1 MIQMHSCSHAGG
13 SVIVQFR
20 LIESA
25 TGSRSSTCLPENSR
39 WLSKVQLLV
48 CSIARR
54 HSGSELEQYGPSAHP
69 HSLPS
74 HSPPQVR
81 LATVLLP

>member
-13 SVIVQFR
+13 SAVVHFR

-48 CSIARR
+48 CSVAHR
-54 HSGSELEQYGPSAHP
+54 HSGSELEQCCPTAQP
-69 HSLPS
+69 HSCPS